1 MQKCLIE
8 AIFAIENKSIN
19 VSERIFL
26 CAKYELRE
34 GTQILYIISLAW
46 YDYGLTQYQFER
58 QNTELER
65 IFDERHQSV
74 SQGIEIATEH
84 LGLKVIK
91 EPETEWQK
99 SVKSKK
105 NEDYYN
111 KLMTLEEEQML
122 KETRLR
128 EASHQF
134 AIPGDKVVAHSLA
147 KGMAQKYEENL

>member
-1 MQKCLIE
+1 M
-8 AIFAIENKSIN
+8 
-19 VSERIFL
+19 ER
-26 CAKYELRE
+26 A
-34 GTQILYIISLAW
+34 
-46 YDYGLTQYQFER
+46 
-58 QNTELER
+58 
-65 IFDERHQSV
+65 FDERHQSV

-84 LGLKVIK
+84 LAPKVIK

-111 KLMTLEEEQML
+111 KLMNLEEEQVL

-134 AIPGDKVVAHSLA
+134 AIPGDKVVSHSLA
-147 KGMAQKYEENL
+147 KGMAQKYEESL